1 VPGAVQGHNHCQPA
15 ADRDGTVSP
24 FARSASLLARSP
36 ARLGVAGGLFGL
48 GALLALAGCAGP
60 LARAEAQFADGQYP
74 AAKQALAALES
85 ESRSWDAASRAEYAL
100 YRGLTLAALGDSSRG
115 AAWLGDAK
123 VAEDARPGS
132 LSPEDAR
139 RLAAA
144 LQAGGF

>member
-1 VPGAVQGHNHCQPA
+1 VP
-15 ADRDGTVSP
+15 TSP
-24 FARSASLLARSP
+24 RSASLFPRSS
-36 ARLGVAGGLFGL
+36 ARLAAASALF
-48 GALLALAGCAGP
+48 AHAALAGLTGCAGP
-60 LARAEAQFADGQYP
+60 LAQAEAQFTDGQYP

-115 AAWLGDAK
+115 AAWLRDAK
-123 VAEDARPGS
+123 EAEDTRPGS

-144 LQAGGF
+144 LDSGGL